1 MCSTSKRHGARGLI
15 AVLVISSAIAGSASY
30 ASARPAT
37 ISPGGANNICS
48 HHGGMQ
54 SGSWG
59 SGCGWCGPNTCSQVT
74 CNGGKCNIA
83 IVKVTASAKA
93 PVNRNGTQHPV
104 PTGASIYSRNN
115 GSVQNIGMHAGAGA
129 VGGGRR

>member
-1 MCSTSKRHGARGLI
+1 MCSKSTRQGAHGLI
-15 AVLVISSAIAGSASY
+15 AALVMGSAIVGSALY

-74 CNGGKCNIA
+74 CNGGKCNVA

-93 PVNRNGTQHPV
+93 PVNRNGPQHPV
-104 PTGASIYSRNN
+104 STGASIYSRNSS
-115 GSVQNIGMHAGAGA
+115 SVQNIGTHAGAGA
-129 VGGGRR
+129 MGGARR